1 MHLRSRSS
9 ARAGFT
15 LVELITVIGI
25 IAILIALLLPSLI
38 TASKATRTIQCASNL
53 RQITMALINYSVESK
68 GAFPPNS
75 NQIEQYWFNSSV
87 LGRYIK
93 SAIVMPDGTIAGG
106 VLVCPGDL
114 EGAIRSYSVN

>member
-1 MHLRSRSS
+1 MHRRRS
-9 ARAGFT
+9 GFT

-25 IAILIALLLPSLI
+25 IAILLALLLPSLI
-38 TASKATRTIQCASNL
+38 GARKAARTIQCASNL
-53 RQITMALINYSVESK
+53 RQLTTALINYSVEWK

-75 NQIEQYWFNSSV
+75 SQVEQYWFNAAV

-106 VLVCPGDL
+106 VLV
-114 EGAIRSYSVN
+114 